1 MIYEDHRWYSI
12 RTYASQEQSA
22 KQAILNLIEE
32 DSLQEIILE
41 VIVPTEDVIEIKN
54 GEKRITERSLY
65 SGYVF
70 ANILLDSQNILLS
83 KIQSLSKVSGFVGES
98 NRPTP
103 LSENDINKI
112 LNKVKNRPAP
122 RPKIDFIK
130 GESVRINEGSFA
142 NFTGIVEDYDIDNGM
157 LKLNVPIFGRTTPV
171 DILYSQVEKIEE

>member
-1 MIYEDHRWYSI
+1 MTEEHRWYSI
-12 RTYASQEQSA
+12 RTYAGQEQSA
-22 KQAILNLIEE
+22 QKAILNLIEE
-32 DSLQEIILE
+32 ENLHKDILE

-70 ANILLDSQNILLS
+70 ANMLLDSQNVLLS
-83 KIQSLSKVSGFVGES
+83 KIMSLSKVSGFVGES

-103 LSENDINKI
+103 LSDADINKI
-112 LNKVKNRPAP
+112 LAKVQNRAAP

-142 NFTGIVEDYDIDNGM
+142 NFTGVVEEYDIDSGM
-157 LKLNVPIFGRTTPV
+157 LKLNVPIFGRVTPV
-171 DILYSQVEKIEE
+171 DLPYTQVEKVEE

>member
-1 MIYEDHRWYSI
+1 MTEEHRWYSI
-12 RTYASQEQSA
+12 RTYAGQEHSA

-32 DSLQEIILE
+32 DRLEKIVLE
-41 VIVPTEDVIEIKN
+41 VLVPTEDVIEIKN

-98 NRPTP
+98 NRPTA
-103 LSENDINKI
+103 LSDSDINKI
-112 LNKVKNRPAP
+112 LEKVKNRPAP
-122 RPKIDFIK
+122 RPKIAFIK

-142 NFTGIVEDYDIDNGM
+142 NFTGTVEEYDIDNGM
-157 LKLNVPIFGRTTPV
+157 LKLNVPIFGRITPV